1 MTIAHQ
7 KLLTAFAQYLQ
18 VLGYTCAKALARS
31 LHEFFDYIEQQ
42 GKQFTQISPADLK
55 NYYQY
60 LRHRPNQ
67 RDGGALSLRTVDGYI
82 FALKL
87 LFDFAHKTNRI
98 PLNPMSTLRFTHTL
112 TESRFALTK
121 IQIKVLYEVCEN
133 VQERAILALFYGCGL
148 RRKEGVLLNVRDI
161 DYRNSWLYVRSGK
174 ENKRRVLPLTKG
186 VSEDLK
192 NYYQN
197 YRSTQFTRWTKP
209 NDKKAFMLNAN
220 GQRMRGGSYW
230 VYFKRILKR
239 TKLPQNSS
247 LHHLRHSIATHLLES
262 GMSVEQVR
270 DFLGHQCLESTQIY
284 THVNVQQL

>member
-1 MTIAHQ
+1 MTISHQ
-7 KLLTAFAQYLQ
+7 KLLNSFAQYLH
-18 VLGYTCAKALARS
+18 VLGYACAKGIARS
-31 LHEFFDYIEQQ
+31 LHEFFTHIEQQ
-42 GKQFTQISPADLK
+42 GKRFTQISPADIK

-60 LRHRPNQ
+60 LLTRPNQ
-67 RDGGALSLRTVDGYI
+67 RDGGALSLRTIDGYI

-112 TESRFALTK
+112 NNSRFALTK
-121 IQIKVLYEVCEN
+121 TQMNSLYDACTN
-133 VQERAILALFYGCGL
+133 VQEVAILGLFYGCGL
-148 RRKEGVLLNVRDI
+148 RRKEAVLLNVRDV
-161 DYRNSWLYVRSGK
+161 DFKNNWLYIRSGK
-174 ENKRRVLPLTKG
+174 GNKRRVLPLTLG
-186 VSEDLK
+186 VKKDLK

-197 YRSTQFTRWTKP
+197 YRSNQFKRFTKP

-230 VYFKRILKR
+230 TYFKRILER
-239 TKLPQNSS
+239 TELPENVS

-284 THVNVQQL
+284 THVQLQQL